1 VLSGLVDK
9 AEGKSKMT
17 NEHPL
22 DAEFKIDSPFYQ
34 YKILAGG
41 GRTLMPIESSDPDE
55 RERRLKDFQAIA
67 ERAVEIADN
76 LGLKYAKPHDRQT
89 SSGAWLIDRIDFDPV

>member
-1 VLSGLVDK
+1 
-9 AEGKSKMT
+9 MT

-22 DAEFKIDSPFYQ
+22 DAEFNTESQVYRYQ
-34 YKILAGG
+34 KHASGS
-41 GRTLMPIESSDPDE
+41 RSLMPIESTDPDE

-76 LGLKYAKPHDRQT
+76 LGLKYAKPHDRQI
-89 SSGAWLIDRIDFDPV
+89 SSGAWLIDRIDFGPV